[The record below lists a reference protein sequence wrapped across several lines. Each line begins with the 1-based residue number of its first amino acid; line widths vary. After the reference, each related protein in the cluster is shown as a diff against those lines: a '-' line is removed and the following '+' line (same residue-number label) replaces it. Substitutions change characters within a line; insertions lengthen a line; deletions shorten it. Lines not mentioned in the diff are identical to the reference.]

1 LPRDGGGRSIQR
13 AIDPYRSIRRS
24 RSRLERIMRTREDLE
39 SYFIQ
44 MGIDYEEV
52 DDEMWLLK
60 GEDGAVAIVCHYSPP
75 VVVLRVKIMDLPDPA
90 DDVRLASLYRRLL
103 ELNAADILHGSY
115 GIEENE
121 VVLSDALELQ
131 DLDFSELRSSYE
143 SLVFA
148 ATSHVSG
155 LAELVPAGH
164 EG

>member
-1 LPRDGGGRSIQR
+1 
-13 AIDPYRSIRRS
+13 
-24 RSRLERIMRTREDLE
+24 MRTREDLE

-44 MGIDYEEV
+44 MGVDYEEV
-52 DDEMWLLK
+52 DEEMWVLK
-60 GEDGAVAIVCHYSPP
+60 GQDGAVPIVCHYSPP
-75 VVVLRVKIMDLPDPA
+75 VVVLRLKVMDLPPDA
-90 DDVRLASLYRRLL
+90 DDARLAGLYRRML
-103 ELNAADILHGSY
+103 ELNATDILHGSY
-115 GIEENE
+115 GIEERE

-148 ATSHVSG
+148 ATSHVAG